1 MSWESGESDKQA
13 GEACLPCIARHRGVR
28 DRAGLR
34 LDWEILLLFSEKGQ
48 DRRQV
53 LDRGS

>member
-13 GEACLPCIARHRGVR
+13 GEACLPCIARHRGVG